1 MLAPNKNQGGGG
13 NEGILFF
20 IFLAILTTTIVAL
33 AGSRKRRRVDSQ
45 AEGEPDVEEHNQEQE
60 EQNDQQG
67 KTTCMRLFCGNL
79 YSCFCAKAP
88 STPIW
93 RSALNK
99 LLIFLITSLASATAS
114 LLITHF
120 CSDEEQSIEDTVEK
134 VLRFVLGEEGGEADN
149 DRRKREIKDSA
160 PTFWS
165 TSNTLSH
172 YIDSRINIQALWAS
186 AVSLTVFWSC
196 IFLLIVS
203 WKWTLYRRRRALRP
217 ASGTYRVDHGQQT
230 QNEPEETTSDTTSTT
245 ACSDCFSSMWMT
257 MLTKCNHK

>member
-1 MLAPNKNQGGGG
+1 MLAPDKKQGGGG
-13 NEGILFF
+13 NEGVLFIVF
-20 IFLAILTTTIVAL
+20 MAISTTLIVAL

-45 AEGEPDVEEHNQEQE
+45 AEGDPDEEGQNQNQEE
-60 EQNDQQG
+60 PNDQPG
-67 KTTCMRLFCGNL
+67 KTTCIRLFCSNL
-79 YSCFCAKAP
+79 YSCFCARAP

-120 CSDEEQSIEDTVEK
+120 CSDKEQSIEDTIEQ
-134 VLRFVLGEEGGEADN
+134 VLRSVIGDEGEAGD
-149 DRRKREIKDSA
+149 DKRRKRETKDSS
-160 PTFWS
+160 TRFWS
-165 TSNTLSH
+165 TSNTLSN

-217 ASGTYRVDHGQQT
+217 ASGTSRVEHGRQT
-230 QNEPEETTSDTTSTT
+230 QSEAEETTSDTTSTT
-245 ACSDCFSSMWMT
+245 TCSNWFSSMGMK
-257 MLTKCNHK
+257 MLTTCNHK